1 MCDYGSDTTLDLM
14 WIPIRN
20 SILTFVPTEPS
31 LQMQIFRRCP
41 FKVPTYV
48 HKGAVCNMM
57 GLTFAAYRGISN
69 AASRVLVLPFMTED
83 GLFVAN
89 FMPKW
94 AWEIIF
100 TNGSMCEEDQPH
112 HTTPF
117 SFPERTR
124 TTTTTSTSTMSKRK
138 CPYRCSMVP
147 HTVAPSATSS
157 ELLSFPLMMLFIF
170 AAAQLLMVVIS
181 IPFVSHYFHP
191 YIH

>member
-69 AASRVLVLPFMTED
+69 AASRVLLPFMTED

-94 AWEIIF
+94 AWEIISPTVRCVKRINPIIPRPSRF
-100 TNGSMCEEDQPH
+100 QKERGQRRRRQHLPCRRGSVPIGAQW
-112 HTTPF
+112 
-117 SFPERTR
+117 
-124 TTTTTSTSTMSKRK
+124 
-138 CPYRCSMVP
+138 YP